1 MSYKLTRL
9 GYQLPLTEENERQVK
24 RYLIHKPIQKFKMD
38 YGPTPKPIHNYRKS
52 DKFLYVPRY
61 YGITNYGPP
70 KDDLTGL
77 NMIKLNPEIKFE
89 GKLRDTQIDMIN
101 ATRRQFKTETKGGI
115 WHASTGIGKTFA
127 ALFMIAEMGLKTL
140 VVVNKEVL
148 KRQWIR
154 EIKKVLPKASI
165 GLIQSDTVDVENKDI
180 IIGMLQ
186 SISKR
191 NYNAKVF
198 DDINFIVIDEI
209 HNVGSA
215 FFSQLLFKVQPK
227 YRLGLSATPKR
238 KDGMEKVFEE
248 HLGPTIIHV
257 INLTVE
263 PKIQFISIRDL
274 EKHIKPSLTRQGK
287 TNMAKLITDITKS
300 KKRNQLIIREVLKL
314 LQQKRKLIVFSDRV
328 QHCKLLDYVTRQTV
342 AKYPQL
348 SHLTSSVFIGGMK
361 DEEYDDAKK
370 CDVIFATFSLAKEGF
385 DHPELDSCILSTPK
399 SDVVQVVGRIL
410 RRKNENFP
418 LVVDL
423 VDRDFQSFTCMY
435 YRRRKYYKSQDYEFL
450 PNLELDEEMKYR
462 DGNLDFKSCVIM
474 EEE

>member
-1 MSYKLTRL
+1 MKLTRL
-9 GYQLPLTEENERQVK
+9 GYQIPLTDENEKQVK
-24 RYLIHKPIQKFKMD
+24 RYLVHKPVQKFKMD
-38 YGPTPKPIHNYRKS
+38 YGPKPKPIHNYRKS

-61 YGITNYGPP
+61 YGIQNYGPP
-70 KDDLTGL
+70 TEDLTGL
-77 NMIKLNPEIKFE
+77 NAVKLHTDIKFE
-89 GKLRDTQIDMIN
+89 GKLRDTQIEMVE
-101 ATRRQFKTETKGGI
+101 ATRKQFETEVKGGI
-115 WHASTGIGKTFA
+115 WHASTGVGKTFA
-127 ALFMIAEMGLKTL
+127 ALFMIAELGLKTL

-148 KRQWIR
+148 KRQWMR
-154 EIKKVLPKASI
+154 EIKKVLPKATI
-165 GLIQSDTVDVENKDI
+165 GLIQGDTTDVKDKDVVV
-180 IIGMLQ
+180 GMLQ

-191 NYNAKVF
+191 NYNAKIY
-198 DDINFIVIDEI
+198 DDISFIIIDET

-248 HLGPTIIHV
+248 HLGPTIIQV
-257 INLTVE
+257 NNLTVE

-274 EKHIKPSLTRQGK
+274 EKDIKPSMTRQGR
-287 TNMAKLITDITKS
+287 TNMAKLVTDITKS

-314 LQQKRKLIVFSDRV
+314 LQQKRRLIVFSDRV
-328 QHCKLLDYVTRQTV
+328 QHCKLLDHVTRQTIS
-342 AKYPQL
+342 KYPKL
-348 SHLTSSVFIGGMK
+348 EGLTSSIFVGGMK
-361 DEEYDDAKK
+361 DEEYETAKK

-385 DHPELDSCILSTPK
+385 DHDVLDSCILATPK

-410 RRKNENFP
+410 RKKNANFP

-423 VDRDFQSFTCMY
+423 VDRNFQAFTGMY

-450 PNLELDEEMKYR
+450 PNLELDEEMKYHE
-462 DGNLDFKSCVIM
+462 DGIDVKNCIIT